1 MSALCQAV
9 EVIVRDVVARRTIVA
24 PVVTAEL
31 ADGLQAGSTLV
42 GDLYEVVV
50 ALSLDS
56 DANTDAV
63 ADFKR
68 VES

>member
-1 MSALCQAV
+1 MSTLGQAV
-9 EVIVRDVVARRTIVA
+9 EVIVRDIVARSTVVA

-50 ALSLDS
+50 ALSLDG

-63 ADFKR
+63 ANFER

>member
-1 MSALCQAV
+1 MSALGQAV

-42 GDLYEVVV
+42 GNLHEVVV
-50 ALSLDS
+50 ALSLDG